1 MDIILHGVCLQIQQ
15 SVTGALQMAVP
26 DADCGLPLQAS
37 FSGTSHLESMVV
49 IYFGL

>member
-1 MDIILHGVCLQIQQ
+1 
-15 SVTGALQMAVP
+15 MAVP